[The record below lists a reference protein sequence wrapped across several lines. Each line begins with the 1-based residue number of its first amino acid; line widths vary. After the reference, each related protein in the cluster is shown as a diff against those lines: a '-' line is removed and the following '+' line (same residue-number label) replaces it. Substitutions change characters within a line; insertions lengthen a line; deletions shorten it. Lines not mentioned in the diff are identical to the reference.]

1 MKQLTLLGL
10 EPVSSLSADPAPNAD
25 GSEPGSAGAVRMS
38 VVDEC
43 QAALFEDRAV
53 LLRDID
59 CTLEQGDFEGALRAL
74 RALEGLYGSPA
85 EGPPAACLES
95 LADLSW
101 EIPGKVLDSWTA
113 IEPGL
118 QPGPRRRALRGVFV
132 RLLAAQASEDV
143 VRARPGCLPAL
154 ASFLP
159 VAPGRPEGEGRREA
173 RRLVRDA
180 LLAGRT
186 LEPLHFTDDQAVEE
200 VLAEDLP
207 PRWLACLGSIRR
219 LWPAPPLSPSEIDGL
234 GAGRPEALVA
244 DDAALAFWHCLRAAE
259 APECPTEVLHE
270 ARRRMKALHPDLH
283 AAFMR
288 RLPPRLG
295 G

>member
-1 MKQLTLLGL
+1 VKQLTLLGL
-10 EPVSSLSADPAPNAD
+10 EPVSSPSADPVPNAD
-25 GSEPGSAGAVRMS
+25 GAEPGSAATVRMP
-38 VVDEC
+38 VVDER
-43 QAALFEDRAV
+43 QVALFENRTV
-53 LLRDID
+53 LLREID

-74 RALEGLYGSPA
+74 RALQGLHGSPA
-85 EGPPAACLES
+85 EGPPAFCLES

-101 EIPGKVLDSWTA
+101 EIPGEVLDGWVA
-113 IEPGL
+113 IEPAL
-118 QPGPRRRALRGVFV
+118 QPGPRRRAQRGIFV
-132 RLLAAQASEDV
+132 RLLATHASEDL

-186 LEPLHFTDDQAVEE
+186 LEPLHFTDDEAVEE

-207 PRWLACLGSIRR
+207 PRWLACLGSVRR

-234 GAGRPEALVA
+234 GAGRTDALAA
-244 DDAALAFWHCLRAAE
+244 DDPALTFWHCLRAAE
-259 APECPTEVLHE
+259 APGCSTEVLHE

-283 AAFMR
+283 AAFIVI
-288 RLPPRLG
+288 
-295 G
+295 